1 MLLHLCDEARLNL
14 QLHRRL
20 GPTTSDIMS
29 LLGAMANDEYRGLQ
43 TLELDTIRDTRLD
56 KLLIDIQKP
65 ENHLMSATHTTVAEK
80 LERKWRSRFK
90 EAYFDMDQ
98 ARYFHLISSGLLRDV
113 IFNKQAAL
121 RYNLWQPRHTEAL
134 SEMEGN
140 LQYESGQ

>member
-1 MLLHLCDEARLNL
+1 MLLQLCDDGRLNL
-14 QLHRRL
+14 QLNRRL

-29 LLGAMANDEYRGLQ
+29 LLRAMAKDECRGLP
-43 TLELDTIRDTRLD
+43 TLGLDTIRYTRLD
-56 KLLIDIQKP
+56 KLLMEIQKP
-65 ENHLMSATHTTVAEK
+65 ENHLMSATHATVAEK

-98 ARYFHLISSGLLRDV
+98 ARHFHLISKGLLRDV
-113 IFNKQAAL
+113 MFNKQAASK
-121 RYNLWQPRHTEAL
+121 YNLWQSRHNEVL